1 MFTSDRGPSAQ
12 GVKPGYSKEQECRL
26 LLWCI
31 LNNLLYGLPRYIGPP
46 SLALSR
52 ESSVI

>member
-31 LNNLLYGLPRYIGPP
+31 LNNLLYGLPEIYRASMVG
-46 SLALSR
+46 SK
-52 ESSVI
+52 